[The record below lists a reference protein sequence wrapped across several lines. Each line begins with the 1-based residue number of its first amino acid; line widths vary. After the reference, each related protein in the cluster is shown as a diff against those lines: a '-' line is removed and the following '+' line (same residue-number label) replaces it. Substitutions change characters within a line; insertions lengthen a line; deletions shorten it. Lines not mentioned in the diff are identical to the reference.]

1 MLPDKF
7 KNWGDAVK
15 AVMDARMTNVS
26 PYVVDP
32 VIWRVFETMAFELVP
47 RINGYVQ
54 IIYLCG
60 GVGELKIVTDQLRL
74 PVTTVI
80 TGLSMILPEKI
91 ILHSLP

>member
-32 VIWRVFETMAFELVP
+32 AIWRVFETMAFELVP
-47 RINGYVQ
+47 RINGYVT
-54 IIYLCG
+54 
-60 GVGELKIVTDQLRL
+60 K
-74 PVTTVI
+74 TTCVHVYDNSN
-80 TGLSMILPEKI
+80 L
-91 ILHSLP
+91 